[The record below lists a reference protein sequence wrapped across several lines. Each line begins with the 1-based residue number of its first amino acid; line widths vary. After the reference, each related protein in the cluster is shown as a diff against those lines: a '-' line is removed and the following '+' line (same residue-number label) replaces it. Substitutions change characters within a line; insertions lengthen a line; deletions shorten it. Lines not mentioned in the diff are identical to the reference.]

1 MPIAPLSALFFTVI
15 LMNPLLFNDRQLEK
29 LGKDAAVI
37 YGSLPAQTKLAMAA
51 KFNDPEV
58 IVVK

>member
-1 MPIAPLSALFFTVI
+1 
-15 LMNPLLFNDRQLEK
+15 MNPLLFDDRQLEK